1 MKRPSKSDASE
12 SKGKVKKRSA
22 EKSAPT
28 LAKKLRDKKDAEVSK
43 QGPPLKSVGVQKR
56 SGYGSILHYIY
67 KSTLGQS
74 LHSQIRQ
81 CLQEPF
87 VRSLSSYHFHGATSP
102 FDRRITCLEW
112 HPTHPTTLAVGSKG
126 GDLYLW
132 DFEVPAKKTFI
143 QGNGAGD
150 SIGGMKFCPADLSKV
165 YVASGEGTLTL
176 QSFEG
181 HAPALLSRTQD
192 CGHDHHNVCYW
203 YCCVD
208 VSVSRQMLVTGD
220 NVGQLLLL
228 GLDGQ
233 KIFSEKLHKAK
244 VTHAE
249 FNSRCDWLL
258 ATASVDHTVKLWDLR
273 NIKDK
278 KSFLHELPHDRA
290 VNSAYFNPLD
300 CSKLLTTDQ
309 YDQIRVYS
317 SSDWSKPQHIIQH
330 PHRQFQ
336 HLTPIKATWHPVYDL
351 IVAGRYPDERVC
363 PGDQRT
369 IDIFDSNTAELVFQ
383 LQDPTA
389 SGIKSVNKFNPMGDV
404 IGSGMGVT
412 VLVWDRNESLT
423 SGRHSAQ
430 EETST
435 STDSLRRQRRSQQ
448 RSSGDRRGLAVDA
461 KLKKKLAS
469 LEELETRTK
478 TKTGC
483 TKQKQAQMRKK

>member
-1 MKRPSKSDASE
+1 MKTRQKKSAEALE
-12 SKGKVKKRSA
+12 SKAKLRKRTGESSSPTLSKKLPDRKDGETSKKGPPV
-22 EKSAPT
+22 KSA
-28 LAKKLRDKKDAEVSK
+28 AA
-43 QGPPLKSVGVQKR
+43 QKR
-56 SGYGSILHYIY
+56 RGYRSILHYIY
-67 KSTLGQS
+67 RSTLGQS
-74 LHSQIRQ
+74 LHSQMRQ

-102 FDRRITCLEW
+102 FNRRITCLEW
-112 HPTHPTTLAVGSKG
+112 HPTHPTTLAMGSKG
-126 GDLYLW
+126 GDIYLW
-132 DFEVPAKKTFI
+132 DFKAPAKKVFL

-150 SIGGMKFCPADLSKV
+150 FIGGMKFCPMDLSQV
-165 YVASGEGTLTL
+165 YVASGEGTLTV

-181 HAPALLSRTQD
+181 RTPTVLSRTQD
-192 CGHDHHNVCYW
+192 CGHDHHNLCCW

-220 NVGQLLLL
+220 NLGHLILL

-233 KIFSEKLHKAK
+233 KIFSDKLHKAK

-249 FNSRCDWLL
+249 FNSCCDWLL

-278 KSFLHELPHDRA
+278 KSFLHEMPHEKA

-317 SSDWSKPQHIIQH
+317 SPDWSKPQHIIQH

-336 HLTPIKATWHPVYDL
+336 HLTPIKASWHPVYDL

-363 PGDQRT
+363 AGEQRT
-369 IDIFDSNTAELVFQ
+369 IDVFDANTAELVCQ
-383 LQDPTA
+383 LQDPSAT
-389 SGIKSVNKFNPMGDV
+389 GIKSINKFNALGDV

-412 VLVWDRNESLT
+412 VLVWDRDKSVTGDQPE
-423 SGRHSAQ
+423 AQ

-435 STDSLRRQRRSQQ
+435 SVGGLGGRQRRSS
-448 RSSGDRRGLAVDA
+448 RDRRAPAVDA
-461 KLKKKLAS
+461 KLKKKLAT
-469 LEELETRTK
+469 LEELETKTEFTKPKQTRT
-478 TKTGC
+478 
-483 TKQKQAQMRKK
+483 RKK